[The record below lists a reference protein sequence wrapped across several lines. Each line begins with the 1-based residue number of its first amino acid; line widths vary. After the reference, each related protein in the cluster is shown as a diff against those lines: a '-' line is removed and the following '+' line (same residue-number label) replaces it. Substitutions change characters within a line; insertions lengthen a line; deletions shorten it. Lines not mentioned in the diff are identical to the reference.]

1 MQSKS
6 PQLIYALHTACMD
19 VNACACL
26 FPPEAHRIRSQR
38 PTHKTE
44 SSSCKARA
52 IASHLRNHF
61 TSESSVHI
69 RASLVVSPTVLCVLL
84 LCVMRGGVGVWF
96 YAFYAFYAW
105 WIYFPQ
111 RWRALA
117 HINSIEGPVETSLCM
132 ESGYVA
138 PVDVGCLTQIAQQFC
153 AAILRKQN

>member
-6 PQLIYALHTACMD
+6 PQLIYALHTACMH
-19 VNACACL
+19 VNECASL

-52 IASHLRNHF
+52 IASHLRNHI

-84 LCVMRGGVGVWF
+84 LRVMRGGVGVW
-96 YAFYAFYAW
+96 
-105 WIYFPQ
+105 
-111 RWRALA
+111 WRALA
-117 HINSIEGPVETSLCM
+117 HINSIEGPVEKSLCM